1 MAVRR
6 PPLQLSCQDES
17 LHVPVSWFL
26 LQRWLFHLTS
36 VLWRIQTG
44 TEWHVLPLWFVHS
57 GSVISENVPVGV
69 PIIHLALFHDKRLGC
84 ICYVPTSRHSSLIF
98 KYNTKCENLQA
109 GYVCIMWYLQLPDRQ
124 VWVCVFAWMI
134 ASEDKS
140 MCRKRSCLLCRYA
153 RFSLSAHSC
162 ATAITVTVTVK
173 LADKTQQAAL
183 DTCTCPIIFMC
194 VCVCGWMGGCVY
206 VYLCKCLCFEKSTGH
221 SVNINIGILTVA
233 QLKCWDSF

>member
-1 MAVRR
+1 MSLCMS
-6 PPLQLSCQDES
+6 PFPGSCYKDGFSTSQVSCDVSKLAQNGMFS
-17 LHVPVSWFL
+17 LCGL
-26 LQRWLFHLTS
+26 CTR
-36 VLWRIQTG
+36 G
-44 TEWHVLPLWFVHS
+44 S

-194 VCVCGWMGGCVY
+194 VCVWVGGWMRLCVLMQ
-206 VYLCKCLCFEKSTGH
+206 VFVFWKEHRALG
-221 SVNINIGILTVA
+221 
-233 QLKCWDSF
+233 